1 MTVFQYCTPEW
12 LEESRNAYRSN
23 PDFKKKLEKLTAKV
37 CFLVQAEPA
46 WGIDKDIIFGGF
58 VDRGELTR
66 LEFFNQEDAKK
77 EADFILAAT
86 PQEWKSIL
94 RKENKFVTDFMLG
107 KIKLVYGSKVG
118 ALSLAPHSNT
128 FIDALTQVEVQF
140 PDEMS
145 SDELAKFKSYMEEFR
160 AELGV

>member
-12 LEESRNAYRSN
+12 LEESSNAYRSN

-58 VDRGELTR
+58 VDKGELTR

-107 KIKLVYGSKVG
+107 RIKLEHGSKVG
-118 ALSLAPHSNT
+118 VLSLAPHSNT

-145 SDELAKFKSYMEEFR
+145 SDELARYRSYMEEFR